1 MNKII
6 IITLMVMVGC
16 SKPKETETYSN
27 IIYNYTATTEPEVEV
42 TEEKSLTEV
51 EDRAYYERYHKETC
65 PYTGKCPY

>member
-16 SKPKETETYSN
+16 SKPKNTENYSN
-27 IIYNYTATTEPEVEV
+27 TVYNYTVTIEPEVEV

-51 EDRAYYERYHKETC
+51 DNRAYHNRYHKQAC
-65 PYTGKCPY
+65 PYTGRSTY